1 MRFSTNLRKKDSFRH
16 ILRSS
21 VSMYESSD
29 SQFFRTTTRTHL
41 GEDAFD
47 ESRLVMTLLTNS
59 RVRKILFSFRSLLEG
74 KAGKM
79 ILELTR
85 LLATNSSLLDAEDN
99 MPGPLSTECTADLP
113 FLGTLLALR
122 QRSREPRFCE
132 VMDSFVLLA

>member
-85 LLATNSSLLDAEDN
+85 LLALILLY
-99 MPGPLSTECTADLP
+99 
-113 FLGTLLALR
+113 
-122 QRSREPRFCE
+122 
-132 VMDSFVLLA
+132 